1 MAKPIIWQNK
11 AVDQFE
17 NIQEYLLSEWGE
29 SVVTSFTQQVFQVLE
44 LLSRYPKIGPM
55 EVPERNIR
63 GYVVNKQITI
73 LYQVEPEAIHILA
86 LFDNRQYPAD
96 KSNEL

>member
-29 SVVTSFTQQVFQVLE
+29 SVVISFTQQVFQVLE
-44 LLSRYPKIGPM
+44 LLSRYPQIGPM

-63 GYVVNKQITI
+63 GYVVNKQITM
-73 LYQVEPEAIHILA
+73 LYQC
-86 LFDNRQYPAD
+86 
-96 KSNEL
+96 